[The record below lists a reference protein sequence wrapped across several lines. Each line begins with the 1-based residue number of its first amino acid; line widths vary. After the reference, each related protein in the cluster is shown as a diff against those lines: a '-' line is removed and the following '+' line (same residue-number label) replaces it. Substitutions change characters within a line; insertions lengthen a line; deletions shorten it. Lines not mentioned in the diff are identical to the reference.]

1 MALPQ
6 QRQCCGTSV
15 SAQNRDTGPDR
26 DWPSPHLYRT
36 ERKKNP
42 KPNQP
47 NRKTG
52 PTGAPAHPPT
62 CPSGPETPLSSLL
75 TRGGEPGGFRIQ
87 KENARPSQLEHSLE
101 RVKKTR
107 NPPFAADSAAAN
119 ARLPA
124 NSEQKMSQPGQETK
138 PNQKKRKPSADVAAQ
153 RFPQREF
160 CVRNRTPTTK
170 FRRS

>member
-36 ERKKNP
+36 EREKNP

-47 NRKTG
+47 NWKTG
-52 PTGAPAHPPT
+52 PTAAPAHPPT

-101 RVKKTR
+101 RLKKTR
-107 NPPFAADSAAAN
+107 TPPFAADSAAAN
-119 ARLPA
+119 ARLLA
-124 NSEQKMSQPGQETK
+124 NSGQKTEPVRTGNKTK
-138 PNQKKRKPSADVAAQ
+138 PKKEAQ
-153 RFPQREF
+153 CRRGGTTLDGVVF
-160 CVRNRTPTTK
+160 C
-170 FRRS
+170 